1 METIKRT
8 ESIFSLHDFIIKRLT
23 WNVSNLQART
33 GKEKVGRDGETDGE
47 TKTDRKRKGG
57 TKTEND
63 GTKRGDYTFHL
74 LNYCHDKP

>member
-1 METIKRT
+1 MILFFKMNIRC
-8 ESIFSLHDFIIKRLT
+8 FP
-23 WNVSNLQART
+23 NLQART

-63 GTKRGDYTFHL
+63 GAKRGDYTFRL
-74 LNYCHDKP
+74 LNYWQDES

>member
-1 METIKRT
+1 MNIRC
-8 ESIFSLHDFIIKRLT
+8 S
-23 WNVSNLQART
+23 SNLQART

-63 GTKRGDYTFHL
+63 GTKRGTCNSIFFCKTFGVM
-74 LNYCHDKP
+74 NRNVYIYKTIRQI

>member
-1 METIKRT
+1 MIL
-8 ESIFSLHDFIIKRLT
+8 FFIMNIRCFP
-23 WNVSNLQART
+23 NLQART

-63 GTKRGDYTFHL
+63 GTKRGDYTFRL
-74 LNYCHDKP
+74 LNYWQDES

>member
-1 METIKRT
+1 MILFFKMNMRC
-8 ESIFSLHDFIIKRLT
+8 FP
-23 WNVSNLQART
+23 NLQART

-63 GTKRGDYTFHL
+63 GTKRGDYTFRL
-74 LNYCHDKP
+74 LNYWQDES